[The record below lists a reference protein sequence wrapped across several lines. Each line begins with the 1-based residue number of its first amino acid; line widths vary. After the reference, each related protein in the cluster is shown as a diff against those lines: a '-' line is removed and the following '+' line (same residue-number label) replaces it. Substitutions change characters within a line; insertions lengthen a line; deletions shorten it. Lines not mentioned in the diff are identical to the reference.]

1 MITAFSLRNSF
12 AWGMSSLRKICR
24 KYRRKFRKDL
34 LFFAH
39 LCCRCHT
46 KMIRNNAEE
55 LRKNNLLTK
64 SYTIHKK
71 KFKF

>member
-1 MITAFSLRNSF
+1 
-12 AWGMSSLRKICR
+12 
-24 KYRRKFRKDL
+24 
-34 LFFAH
+34 
-39 LCCRCHT
+39 
-46 KMIRNNAEE
+46 MIRNNAEE